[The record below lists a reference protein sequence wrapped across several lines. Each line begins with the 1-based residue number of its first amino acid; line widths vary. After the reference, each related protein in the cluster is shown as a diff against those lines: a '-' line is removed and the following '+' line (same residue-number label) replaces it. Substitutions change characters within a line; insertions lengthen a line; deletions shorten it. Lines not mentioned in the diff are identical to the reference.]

1 MLPQLFSGKE
11 SACQC
16 RRHGFNPWIGKIPWR
31 RKWQPTLVFLPGRSH
46 GQRSLAD
53 YSPWGLKRVRQDL
66 VTKQQQQQ
74 SHTVKA
80 ALLAVVYFAPVGRF
94 AEPREACWMGVR
106 TLGFCVSCPGTSPL
120 YTPQAFQLN
129 G

>member
-1 MLPQLFSGKE
+1 MVK
-11 SACQC
+11 
-16 RRHGFNPWIGKIPWR
+16 NPPANAGDVRTVVLIPALGRSPWR
-31 RKWQPTLVFLPGRSH
+31 RKGQPTLVLLPGTSH

-53 YSPWGLKRVRQDL
+53 YSPWGRKRVRQDL

-80 ALLAVVYFAPVGRF
+80 ALVAVVYFAPVGRF
-94 AEPREACWMGVR
+94 AEPQEACWMGGSGPWGS
-106 TLGFCVSCPGTSPL
+106 LSAAQAAHHSI
-120 YTPQAFQLN
+120 PQAFQLN